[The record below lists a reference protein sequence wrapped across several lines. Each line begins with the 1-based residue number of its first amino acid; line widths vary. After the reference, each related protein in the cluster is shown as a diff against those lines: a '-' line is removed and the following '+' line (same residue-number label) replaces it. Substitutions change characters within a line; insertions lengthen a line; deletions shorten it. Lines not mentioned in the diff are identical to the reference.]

1 MDSSKHSGAVRAT
14 RGELVRGVL
23 VSLVVASVLLLCAV
37 LPAEYGIDPTGAGKA
52 MGLTTLNAPAVP
64 VAAKAITAAPVPTTA
79 PEVAGAADP
88 HAKKPDTVA
97 NRETAP
103 YQVATREIVL
113 QPGSGVELKARMDK
127 GAALIYAW
135 KTKDGSK
142 IHHEFHGDPAGA
154 QNDEYE
160 SYIKDDAVSA
170 SKGALVAPFTGVH
183 GWYWKNESDKPV
195 TVLLQA
201 SGFYTELFNP

>member
-1 MDSSKHSGAVRAT
+1 MIDSSKVAGAVRAS

-23 VSLVVASVLLLCAV
+23 VSLAVASAVLVFAV

-52 MGLTTLNAPAVP
+52 MGLTTLNTPVP
-64 VAAKAITAAPVPTTA
+64 AAPVPA
-79 PEVAGAADP
+79 AASVAATAADP
-88 HAKKPDTVA
+88 HAKKPDTLA
-97 NRETAP
+97 YRETAP
-103 YQVATREIVL
+103 YQVASREIVL

-135 KTKDGSK
+135 QTKDGSK

-154 QNDEYE
+154 KNDEYE
-160 SYIKDDAVSA
+160 SYIKDDAVNG
-170 SKGALVAPFTGVH
+170 SKGTLVAPFTGVH

-195 TVLLQA
+195 TVVLQA
-201 SGFYTELFNP
+201 SGFYSELFKP

>member
-1 MDSSKHSGAVRAT
+1 MIDSSKDAGAVRAS
-14 RGELVRGVL
+14 RSELVRGVL
-23 VSLVVASVLLLCAV
+23 VSLAVASAVLVLAV

-52 MGLTTLNAPAVP
+52 MGLTTLNTPAAVSVP
-64 VAAKAITAAPVPTTA
+64 AAAPVAPTAT
-79 PEVAGAADP
+79 DP

-97 NRETAP
+97 YRETAP
-103 YQVATREIVL
+103 YQVAAREIVL

-154 QNDEYE
+154 LNDEYE

-170 SKGALVAPFTGVH
+170 SKGTLVAPFDGVH